1 MPSTKYE
8 IEKFTGVNDFG
19 LWRLKMKAL
28 LVQQGC
34 LEALKGATT
43 MDAALTEREKTA
55 MIGKAHS
62 AILLSLGDKVLRQVS
77 KETMASG
84 LWVKLE
90 SLYMTKSLVNRL
102 YLKQALYS
110 FKMIED
116 KVLAEQLDM
125 FNKLILDLENIDVK
139 IDDEDQ
145 ALLLLCALPRSHAHF
160 KETLLYGRESLTF
173 EEVQSALYS
182 KDLNERKEH
191 KPSTVGEGLAVKGKF
206 DKRKG
211 KNQSKSYSGDASGI
225 RCYHCKKVGHTRKVC
240 PERLKDHGGKDN
252 GNAAIVQDDFESS
265 DVLVVSSSKA
275 RLKSAM

>member
-8 IEKFTGVNDFG
+8 IKNFTGVNDFG

-34 LEALKGATT
+34 LEALKGESA
-43 MDAALTEREKTA
+43 MNEALTAAEKKA
-55 MIGKAHS
+55 MIEKAHS

-77 KETMASG
+77 KETTAVV

-206 DKRKG
+206 LRKDNKFDKKKG
-211 KNQSKSYSGDASGI
+211 KSQ
-225 RCYHCKKVGHTRKVC
+225 
-240 PERLKDHGGKDN
+240 
-252 GNAAIVQDDFESS
+252 
-265 DVLVVSSSKA
+265 
-275 RLKSAM
+275 

>member
-1 MPSTKYE
+1 MNAE
-8 IEKFTGVNDFG
+8 
-19 LWRLKMKAL
+19 L
-28 LVQQGC
+28 
-34 LEALKGATT
+34 TT
-43 MDAALTEREKTA
+43 AEKTN
-55 MIGKAHS
+55 MIEKAHS

-77 KETMASG
+77 KETTASG

-110 FKMIED
+110 FKMVED

-125 FNKLILDLENIDVK
+125 FNK
-139 IDDEDQ
+139 
-145 ALLLLCALPRSHAHF
+145 LLLCALPRSHAHF

-206 DKRKG
+206 LRKNGKFDKKG
-211 KNQSKSYSGDASGI
+211 KSQ
-225 RCYHCKKVGHTRKVC
+225 
-240 PERLKDHGGKDN
+240 
-252 GNAAIVQDDFESS
+252 
-265 DVLVVSSSKA
+265 
-275 RLKSAM
+275 